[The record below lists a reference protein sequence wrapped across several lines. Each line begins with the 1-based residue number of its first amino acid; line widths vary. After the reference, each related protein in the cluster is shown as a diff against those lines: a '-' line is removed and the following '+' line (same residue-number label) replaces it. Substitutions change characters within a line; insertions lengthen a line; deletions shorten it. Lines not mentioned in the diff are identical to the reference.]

1 MALGVPADEFWNGN
15 YTMLKFY
22 VDRHRIAVEQKNE
35 ELWLQG
41 LYNFEALTVAISRA
55 LDKHS
60 SAKYPEKPHR
70 LTPLSEDEKKAE
82 ADKKVEEFRAQLNAL
97 GRKFEAKHKREQQE
111 KERQLT
117 QQGGENLGS

>member
-1 MALGVPADEFWNGN
+1 MALGVPADEYWNGD

-22 VDRHRIAVEQKNE
+22 VERHRIAVEQRNE

-41 LYNFEALTVAISRA
+41 MYNYEALKVALA
-55 LDKHS
+55 QAFDKHS
-60 SAKYPEKPHR
+60 TAKYPEKPHR
-70 LTPLSEDEKKAE
+70 LTPLTEDEQQAE
-82 ADKKVEEFRAQLNAL
+82 NEKKVEEFRAQLNAL
-97 GRKFEAKHKREQQE
+97 GRRFTAKHEREQLE